1 MELQFIRVGGRQLLA
16 TVHRPAR
23 LRPRGSAVLVCSPFG
38 EEAARAHRSLR
49 VLAQQLEAEGYCT
62 MRFDYAGTG
71 DSSGEVDAHGV
82 DDWLD
87 DIAACAEALRAISGA
102 PRTTLVGLR
111 LGASLAA
118 LAATRHALAAR
129 HLVLWEPVVDGARYL
144 AALRA
149 RHHAYLVEELGRA
162 PTQGGDELLG
172 VPLTPALA
180 AGLSRID
187 LAAQPPQA
195 EQITVLRARDDDA
208 LARLRAARPEG
219 PAVRWMEDP
228 AADVWDSDAA
238 LNAAV
243 VPAASIAAIV
253 ARVREVSP

>member
-16 TVHRPAR
+16 TVHRPPR
-23 LRPRGSAVLVCSPFG
+23 LRPRGSAVLLCAPFG

-71 DSSGEVDAHGV
+71 DSSGEVDEHGV
-82 DDWLD
+82 EHWLD
-87 DIAACAEALRAISGA
+87 DIAACAEALRAMSGA

-118 LAATRHALAAR
+118 LAAARHGLAAR

-149 RHHAYLVEELGRA
+149 RHRAYLTEELGRA
-162 PTQGGDELLG
+162 PTGVDEALG
-172 VPLTPALA
+172 TPITPALA
-180 AGLSRID
+180 AGLSGID

-195 EQITVLRARDDDA
+195 EQLTVLRARDDEA

-219 PAVRWMEDP
+219 PGVRWMADP